1 MMLGMKECHGVSSWR
16 NAGEHAVRR
25 AAADRRDH
33 APPPIFGNAAGELNS
48 AQRTTPSLFRAP
60 LTVIDNLPADCCDRP
75 AVGVNTRTSAA
86 TAATFARNERK
97 ANLPSQKHYRPRHR
111 VTSATVEYVL

>member
-1 MMLGMKECHGVSSWR
+1 MPVVSCVSCTQF
-16 NAGEHAVRR
+16 A
-25 AAADRRDH
+25 
-33 APPPIFGNAAGELNS
+33 APPRIGAITPRYSWPIFGNAAGELNS

-75 AVGVNTRTSAA
+75 AVGVNARTSAA
-86 TAATFARNERK
+86 TAATFARHERK